1 MLKEECE
8 AQTKKSADRCL
19 KYTWSNKFTHCK
31 LQVSNSAKATDMRMA
46 AETVRPSNRWSLKNI
61 ANFSRNLSRGQID
74 RTRSL
79 LHSERLSKFWLLEIT
94 RVYYDRHV
102 KRHFASDKQTWC
114 WYKLSKVTNQ
124 RVYQELVYRNEV
136 FKTMFTGSPVA
147 PSFSTRPLW
156 SPARISIVNT
166 DREPGKGYF
175 IYSIS
180 IHLRILFMVWSWLLI
195 TLFYLHISYYVW
207 RCVWVC
213 VETLGWFF
221 DSTSTAIRSPYFI

>member
-79 LHSERLSKFWLLEIT
+79 LHSECLSKFWLLEIT
-94 RVYYDRHV
+94 HVYHACHV
-102 KRHFASDKQTWC
+102 KRHFASDKQTRC
-114 WYKLSKVTNQ
+114 WYKLPKVTNQ

-136 FKTMFTGSPVA
+136 FKTMLTGSPVA
-147 PSFSTRPLW
+147 SSFSTRPRS
-156 SPARISIVNT
+156 SPAAFPIVYT
-166 DREPGKGYF
+166 EREPGAGYF
-175 IYSIS
+175 
-180 IHLRILFMVWSWLLI
+180 LV
-195 TLFYLHISYYVW
+195 YVHAY
-207 RCVWVC
+207 C
-213 VETLGWFF
+213 
-221 DSTSTAIRSPYFI
+221 TSMTDFAL